1 MSRNE
6 NIHVSLRFRP
16 LNLREIDE
24 NESNVWQIN
33 KNSVILKQ
41 EWANFFQD
49 SKKLNGPPKAYN
61 YSKGN

>member
-24 NESNVWQIN
+24 NESNIWQVN
-33 KNSVILKQ
+33 KNSVVLKQ
-41 EWANFFQD
+41 E
-49 SKKLNGPPKAYN
+49 
-61 YSKGN
+61 

>member
-16 LNLREIDE
+16 LNMREIDE

-33 KNSVILKQ
+33 KNSVVLKQ
-41 EWANFFQD
+41 EWAQYFQD
-49 SKKLNGPPKAYN
+49 SKKLTGPPKCYN
-61 YSKGN
+61 YSMK

>member
-24 NESNVWQIN
+24 NESNIWQVN
-33 KNSVILKQ
+33 KNSVVLKQ
-41 EWANFFQD
+41 EWASYFQD
-49 SKKLNGPPKAYN
+49 SKKLTGAPKCYN
-61 YSKGN
+61 YSIF